1 MIMKEI
7 RVGIIGTGIIAH
19 QHMQMYQEI
28 EGVKV
33 VAACDL
39 IPDKLEAFCNR
50 YGIEHRYADYR
61 ELLKR
66 DDLDSVDVCLHNNLH
81 APISIDVMASG
92 KNCYCEKPMA
102 GSYADAAAM
111 QEAAKRYGVRLHI
124 QLAMIYGGEVIAAKK
139 LIDEGYLGHIYHARS
154 YGYRRR
160 GRPFVDGYAEK
171 EFDSRYWAGHG
182 ALYDMGVYHISQ
194 LLYLLGLPK
203 VQRVSGSI
211 YQEMDMDPER
221 RRISGFDVEELGL
234 GLVKFENGLS
244 MDILESWSIQGAPF
258 PNSSIH
264 GSKGGLQFAQSGQL
278 KYFSEIAGYMAETT
292 LDVAGE
298 DYRRT
303 QLDPPSRL
311 LYKNSQAH
319 WVGVLRGECPPI
331 DTPAIA
337 LQTMLVSEGIFLS
350 NQLGREVSA
359 DEIPELSVSNAIR
372 EQDTPFGK
380 LTYRT
385 YPFQD

>member
-1 MIMKEI
+1 MREI
-7 RVGIIGTGIIAH
+7 RIGIIGTGIIAH
-19 QHMQMYQEI
+19 QHMQMYQDI
-28 EGVKV
+28 EGVRV

-39 IPDKLEAFCNR
+39 IPQKLDCFCKR
-50 YGIEHRYADYR
+50 YGIEFQYADYR

-66 DDLDSVDVCLHNNLH
+66 DDLDAVDVCLHNNLH

-102 GSYADAAAM
+102 GSYADALAM
-111 QEAAKRYGVRLHI
+111 YKAAKRYGVKFHI

-171 EFDSRYWAGHG
+171 EFNSQYWAGHG

-194 LLYLLGLPK
+194 LLYLLDLPK
-203 VQRVSGSI
+203 VERISGSI
-211 YQEMDMDPER
+211 YQEMPMDEER
-221 RRISGFDVEELGL
+221 RRISGFNVEELGL
-234 GLVKFENGLS
+234 GLVKFENGLT
-244 MDILESWSIQGAPF
+244 MDILESWSIHGAPF
-258 PNSSIH
+258 PASSIH
-264 GSKGGLQFAQSGQL
+264 GAQGGLQFAQSGQL
-278 KYFSEIAGYMAETT
+278 KYYSEIAGYMAETT
-292 LDVAGE
+292 LDVASE
-298 DYRRT
+298 DYRQT
-303 QLDPPSRL
+303 QLNPPSRL

-319 WVGVLRGECPPI
+319 WIGVLRGECPQI

-337 LQTMLVSEGIFLS
+337 LQTMLISEGIFLS
-350 NQLGREVSA
+350 NQLKREVSA
-359 DEIPELSVSNAIR
+359 EEVQALSVSNAIT
-372 EQDTPFGK
+372 EQETPFGE
-380 LTYRT
+380 LVYRK